1 MPSTVTRDVK
11 RAKRIVYIKRGAF
24 REMKQQAHRVTR
36 RFERARLRQHGEDY
50 LSSDRPRMTGWD
62 VA

>member
-11 RAKRIVYIKRGAF
+11 RAKRIVCIKRGTI
-24 REMKQQAHRVTR
+24 REMKQQAQRVTR
-36 RFERARLRQHGEDY
+36 RVERVRLRQQGEDY
-50 LSSDRPRMTGWD
+50 ISSDRPRMTGWD